1 MILLGKNLIIKSNG
15 TAIAAAKSCTIEVQA
30 DDIEVATPGTS
41 KWKTFIAG
49 RMSWKVDVS
58 GLIVDT
64 QTAPVADIVAKLRM
78 PGNIVEMT
86 CSVWPDE
93 NMYPGILPFA
103 GWINV
108 DPADIEQVGL
118 TSWPDV
124 IYFNGPEG
132 NFIGKKDDKW
142 YVSWARGTA
151 YTLPEEGAF
160 FHDLEEDIVYQWQND
175 YLEGYAQMTVFT
187 GNALCNSC
195 RATGSIGNLST
206 FSASFLGTGMPNGIG
221 TETVPAPQH
230 AHGQMQVLPGQILAA
245 DGNVVLTQTGEEVQA
260 LLNKMASLELATEA
274 DIEAAFGGE

>member
-1 MILLGKNLIIKSNG
+1 MILHGRNLIIKNDG
-15 TAIAAAKSCTIEVQA
+15 VAVAASKSCTIEVQA
-30 DDIEVATPGTS
+30 DDIEVATPGTG

-58 GLIVDT
+58 GLIVAT

-78 PGNIVEMT
+78 PGNIVEMS
-86 CSVWPDE
+86 CSVRPDK

-108 DPADIEQVGL
+108 DPADIERVGL

-132 NFIGKKDDKW
+132 NFIGRKNDLW
-142 YVSWARGTA
+142 YDSWARGTA
-151 YTLPEEGAF
+151 YTLPEDGAF
-160 FHDLEEDIVYQWQND
+160 FHDMEEDVVYQWQND

-187 GNALCNSC
+187 GNALCKSC

-206 FSASFLGTGMPNGIG
+206 YSASFLGSGMPNGIG
-221 TETVPAPQH
+221 TEAVPAPQH
-230 AHGQMQVLPGQILAA
+230 AHGKMQVLPGQILAA

-260 LLNKMASLELATEA
+260 LLNKMAALELATEA
-274 DIEAAFGGE
+274 DIEAASGGE

>member
-58 GLIVDT
+58 GLIVAT

-78 PGNIVEMT
+78 PGNIVEMS
-86 CSVWPDE
+86 CSVWPDK

-132 NFIGKKDDKW
+132 NFIGKKGDKW
-142 YVSWARGTA
+142 YDSWARGTA

-160 FHDLEEDIVYQWQND
+160 FQDMEEDIVYQWQND

-187 GNALCNSC
+187 GNALCKSC

-206 FSASFLGTGMPNGIG
+206 YSASFLGSGMPNGIG
-221 TETVPAPQH
+221 PEAVPVPQH
-230 AHGQMQVLPGQILAA
+230 AHGKMQVLPGQILAA

-260 LLNKMASLELATEA
+260 LLNKMAALELATEA